1 MMLCPCQSTLSY
13 ENCCAPFH
21 NGFRLPET
29 AEQLMRSRYCAYVLH
44 KIDYIIQ
51 TTVPAQQ
58 GLLNRI
64 SIDQWSK
71 DTQWQGLIVHQHL
84 PQITPRHSQVLF
96 TALFFE
102 NGKTQQHTELSTFVK
117 MGETWFFIDPTVALP
132 SMKVLCFCGSGKKF
146 KGCCG
151 QFFK

>member
-1 MMLCPCQSTLSY
+1 MKIVVRHFTMVSGCLKLLNSLCGLVIVPMFCIKLIIL
-13 ENCCAPFH
+13 FK
-21 NGFRLPET
+21 
-29 AEQLMRSRYCAYVLH
+29 QLFLRSRVY
-44 KIDYIIQ
+44 
-51 TTVPAQQ
+51 
-58 GLLNRI
+58 
-64 SIDQWSK
+64 SIESALTNGQE
-71 DTQWQGLIVHQHL
+71 WQGLIVHQHL
-84 PQITPRHSQVLF
+84 SQITPRHAQVLF

-132 SMKVLCFCGSGKKF
+132 SMKALCFCGSGKKF